1 METPKQ
7 DFFGKKGYVTR
18 IELRQKLRD
27 APSKFS
33 GSGRRYTRQERVKVE
48 KEMFGNKYGNYISN
62 QEYKN
67 RIRRLEKERYN
78 TKKGSEKIEI
88 NKKITFLKDLTEL

>member
-7 DFFGKKGYVTR
+7 DFFGKKGYVSR
-18 IELRQKLRD
+18 IELKQKLRD

-78 TKKGSEKIEI
+78 AKKSSEKIEI
-88 NKKITFLKDLTEL
+88 NKKITFLKNLTEL